1 MKTVLF
7 FLRNFANIDH
17 HAPYIYFLEKSK
29 KCKIELLLKDINYNY
44 SDNIFIQY
52 FNKSK
57 KIKIINLKN
66 HFQNQFM
73 IFSFIFHIIS
83 FFSKFLPKKI
93 SIKINNKIKKIRS
106 LKFENFLI
114 SYYSEYI
121 NDNYNGVFDYSKS
134 PSTDFQKLLKTKG
147 GTSINLA
154 HWVWMWKNQLRIDSM
169 LEFTKTNE
177 TVGFFHKY
185 DKCIIETNNL

>member
-29 KCKIELLLKDINYNY
+29 KCKIELLLTDINYNY

-93 SIKINNKIKKIRS
+93 SIKN
-106 LKFENFLI
+106 
-114 SYYSEYI
+114 
-121 NDNYNGVFDYSKS
+121 
-134 PSTDFQKLLKTKG
+134 
-147 GTSINLA
+147 
-154 HWVWMWKNQLRIDSM
+154 
-169 LEFTKTNE
+169 
-177 TVGFFHKY
+177 
-185 DKCIIETNNL
+185 